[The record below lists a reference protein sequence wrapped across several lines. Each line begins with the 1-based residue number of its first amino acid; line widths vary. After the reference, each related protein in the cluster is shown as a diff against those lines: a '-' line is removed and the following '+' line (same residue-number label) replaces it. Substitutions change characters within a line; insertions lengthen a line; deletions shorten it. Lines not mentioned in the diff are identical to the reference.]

1 MTVIFVD
8 AGAWF
13 ARFVPS
19 DPDHP
24 AAREWF
30 DRNTQPILTTD
41 YVIDELLTL
50 LKMRREYRRALDV
63 GPLLFGGDVCDLEWV
78 TPSDVENAWAVF
90 SSYGDKEWSFTDCVS
105 LVVMGR
111 LEIATAVA
119 FDDHFRQFATVV
131 VVP

>member
-1 MTVIFVD
+1 MIFVD
-8 AGAWF
+8 TGASF

-24 AAREWF
+24 AARSWF
-30 DRNTQPILTTD
+30 AGNREPILTTD

-50 LKMRREYRRALDV
+50 LKMRREYRRALEA
-63 GPLLFGGDVCDLEWV
+63 GPFLFGGEACHLEWV
-78 TPSDVENAWAVF
+78 APDDIESAWAVF
-90 SSYGDKEWSFTDCVS
+90 STHGDKGWSFTDCVS

-119 FDDHFRQFATVV
+119 FDEHFRQFGTVTVV
-131 VVP
+131 P